1 MMNNTPHRDDDENEF
16 SISRDNDNDDIDKFQ
31 TLPPYTPRTAAKRA
45 KDFID
50 RSKINPGRNL
60 TMQFQDLLEEEKK
73 QEKTLVKSSFN
84 IFEDDDDDDDE
95 EDEFDTMKNDNN
107 NPFLN
112 GSESPTT
119 RPIMRRAKT
128 LDIFDDSL
136 EFPRLEFPH
145 LEFDPVNMEDSDSDG
160 DMNSFTRASA

>member
-1 MMNNTPHRDDDENEF
+1 MMNNTPHRDDDDENEF
-16 SISRDNDNDDIDKFQ
+16 SILQDDDTDKLQ
-31 TLPPYTPRTAAKRA
+31 KLPPYTPRTAAKRA

-73 QEKTLVKSSFN
+73 QEKTTVKSSFN
-84 IFEDDDDDDDE
+84 IFEDDDE
-95 EDEFDTMKNDNN
+95 EDDEFDSSKNENI

-112 GSESPTT
+112 GSESPTI

-128 LDIFDDSL
+128 LDIFDESL
-136 EFPRLEFPH
+136 EIPRLEFPH
-145 LEFDPVNMEDSDSDG
+145 LEFDPVNMGEDSESDG
-160 DMNSFTRASA
+160 ELDILARASA